1 MKLMRKKRIDI
12 RYIGIVILCS
22 LLSACSM
29 TKNIPEDDQLFT
41 GLKRI
46 VYADYQK
53 DSFEAHRA
61 ATMEEIEAALATE
74 PNGSLFGSSYFSMPW
89 SWHLWVYNH
98 YAKKNSHFARWMTKS
113 FGKPPVLMSQVNPA
127 LRASV
132 ARSILKN
139 NGFFRGNVTYE
150 TITNRNPKK
159 AKIAYTVTM
168 DSLYTLDSVAYLGF
182 PADIRQLID
191 STANEQYIK
200 PGFPFSVSALDN
212 ERSRLGILLRNNGY
226 YYYNPGYASYLADTF
241 AVANQAQLRLQLADD
256 IPEEALR
263 KWSIGK
269 VDVQFRRSFRERLTD
284 SIQRRQLTIHYNG
297 KRSPIV
303 PRVVLRNLRLRSRQ
317 PYSYEKYMESVSNIN
332 ATGVFSSVDF
342 QFTPRPDADSLDL
355 QLNCVFDKPYD
366 FYFEANAIGRTS
378 GRYGPEARVG
388 FTRRNA
394 FRGAEKLDLNLHGA
408 YEWQSGGGNDMNSYQ
423 YGFDASLEFP
433 RIIAPFYNSD
443 RVRRGKDGRPKRRR
457 FFSTPMSYAKV
468 STDIVRRPQ
477 YYKMHIVAGEWTYRW
492 QSAATMRHEFSP
504 LSLKYQYMNS
514 HTERFDSV
522 IGMNPYLLATMEDYF
537 VPKMRYSF
545 TYTSPASKR
554 NPLRWET
561 TIEEAGNIL
570 SLFDRLNGHSFNEK
584 EKLLFKTP
592 YSQFVRL
599 ETDLTKTWALGLHS
613 QLVGHVNGGIIYSY
627 GNSEEPPFSETFYAG
642 GANSIRSFGVRRI
655 GPGAFNG
662 SKLDRQS
669 AFLMQNGDIKLVANL
684 EYRTRLFGNLN
695 GAIFLDAGN
704 VWNLKQVLFET
715 DEDDEEEVKF
725 MADIFNVLFA
735 NTQFKPAKILK
746 QAALGTGIGLRYDLG
761 FLVIRIDWGLALH
774 CPYDTGRKGYF
785 NVRRFRDAQTLHF
798 AIGYPF

>member
-1 MKLMRKKRIDI
+1 MKHMLKKRIDI
-12 RYIGIVILCS
+12 RYIGIIVVCS
-22 LLSACSM
+22 LLAACSM

-46 VYADYQK
+46 VYADNQK

-61 ATMEEIEAALATE
+61 VTMEEIEAALATE

-132 ARSILKN
+132 ARSVLKN

-150 TITNRNPKK
+150 TITSRNPKK

-182 PADIRQLID
+182 PADMRQLID
-191 STANEQYIK
+191 STASEQYIK
-200 PGFPFSVSALDN
+200 PGSPFSVSALDN

-226 YYYNPGYASYLADTF
+226 YYYNPSYASYLADTF
-241 AVANQAQLRLQLADD
+241 AVANQAQLRLQLADGVPD
-256 IPEEALR
+256 EALR

-355 QLNCVFDKPYD
+355 LLNCVFDKPYD

-378 GRYGPEARVG
+378 GRYGPEARIG

-408 YEWQSGGGNDMNSYQ
+408 YEWQSGGGDDMNSYQ

-492 QSAATMRHEFSP
+492 QSATTMRHEFSP

-584 EKLLFKTP
+584 EKQLFKTP
-592 YSQFVRL
+592 YSQFLRL
-599 ETDLTKTWALGLHS
+599 ETDLTKTWTIGLHS
-613 QLVGHVNGGIIYSY
+613 QLVGHFNGGIIYSY

-704 VWNLKQVLFET
+704 VWNLKQVLIDT
-715 DEDDEEEVKF
+715 DEDDDDEVLF
-725 MADIFNVLFA
+725 LSAVFNQLFA
-735 NTQFKPAKILK
+735 NTQFKPSKLLN
-746 QAALGTGIGLRYDLG
+746 QAALGTGVGLRYDLG
-761 FLVIRIDWGLALH
+761 FLVIRLDWGLALH
-774 CPYDTGRKGYF
+774 SPYDTGSKGYF

>member
-1 MKLMRKKRIDI
+1 MKHMLKKRIDI
-12 RYIGIVILCS
+12 RYIGIIVVCS
-22 LLSACSM
+22 LLAACSM

-46 VYADYQK
+46 VYADNQK

-61 ATMEEIEAALATE
+61 VTMEEIEAALATE

-132 ARSILKN
+132 ARSVLKN

-150 TITNRNPKK
+150 TITSRNPKK

-182 PADIRQLID
+182 PADMRQLID
-191 STANEQYIK
+191 STASEQYIK
-200 PGFPFSVSALDN
+200 PGSPFSVSALDN

-226 YYYNPGYASYLADTF
+226 YYYNPSYASYLADTF
-241 AVANQAQLRLQLADD
+241 AVANQAQLRLQLADGVPD
-256 IPEEALR
+256 EALR

-355 QLNCVFDKPYD
+355 LLNCVFDKPYD

-378 GRYGPEARVG
+378 GRYGPEARIG

-408 YEWQSGGGNDMNSYQ
+408 YEWQSGGGDDMNSYQ

-443 RVRRGKDGRPKRRR
+443 RVRRGKDGRPRRR
-457 FFSTPMSYAKV
+457 LFFSTPMSYAKV

-584 EKLLFKTP
+584 EKQLFKTP
-592 YSQFVRL
+592 YSQFLRL
-599 ETDLTKTWALGLHS
+599 ETDLTKTWTIGLHS
-613 QLVGHVNGGIIYSY
+613 QLVGHFNGGIIYSY

-704 VWNLKQVLFET
+704 VWNLKQVLIDT
-715 DEDDEEEVKF
+715 DEDDDDEVLF
-725 MADIFNVLFA
+725 LSAVFNQLFA
-735 NTQFKPAKILK
+735 NTQFKPSKLLN
-746 QAALGTGIGLRYDLG
+746 QAALGTGVGLRYDLG

-774 CPYDTGRKGYF
+774 SPYDTGSKGYF

>member
-1 MKLMRKKRIDI
+1 MRKKRIDI
-12 RYIGIVILCS
+12 RYIGIIVVCS
-22 LLSACSM
+22 LLAACSM

-46 VYADYQK
+46 VYADNQK

-61 ATMEEIEAALATE
+61 VTMEEIEAALATE

-132 ARSILKN
+132 ARSVLKN

-150 TITNRNPKK
+150 TITSRNPKK

-182 PADIRQLID
+182 PADMRQLID
-191 STANEQYIK
+191 STASEQYIK
-200 PGFPFSVSALDN
+200 PGSPFSVSALDN

-226 YYYNPGYASYLADTF
+226 YYYNPSYASYLADTF
-241 AVANQAQLRLQLADD
+241 AVANQAQLRLQLADGVPD
-256 IPEEALR
+256 EALR

-355 QLNCVFDKPYD
+355 LLNCVFDKPYD

-378 GRYGPEARVG
+378 GRYGPEARIG

-408 YEWQSGGGNDMNSYQ
+408 YEWQSGGGDDMNSYQ

-443 RVRRGKDGRPKRRR
+443 RVRRGKDGRPRRR
-457 FFSTPMSYAKV
+457 LFFSTPMSYAKV

-584 EKLLFKTP
+584 EKQLFKTP
-592 YSQFVRL
+592 YSQFLRL
-599 ETDLTKTWALGLHS
+599 ETDLTKTWTIGLHS
-613 QLVGHVNGGIIYSY
+613 QLVGHFNGGIIYSY

-704 VWNLKQVLFET
+704 VWNLKQVLIDT
-715 DEDDEEEVKF
+715 DEDDDDEVLF
-725 MADIFNVLFA
+725 LSAVFNQLFA
-735 NTQFKPAKILK
+735 NTQFKPSKLLN
-746 QAALGTGIGLRYDLG
+746 QAALGTGVGLRYDLG

-774 CPYDTGRKGYF
+774 SPYDTGSKGYF

>member
-1 MKLMRKKRIDI
+1 MKHMRKKRIDI
-12 RYIGIVILCS
+12 RYIGIIVVCS
-22 LLSACSM
+22 LLAACSM

-46 VYADYQK
+46 VYADNQK

-61 ATMEEIEAALATE
+61 VTMEEIEAALATE

-132 ARSILKN
+132 ARSVLKN

-150 TITNRNPKK
+150 TITSRNPKK

-182 PADIRQLID
+182 PADMRQLID
-191 STANEQYIK
+191 STASEQYIK
-200 PGFPFSVSALDN
+200 PGSPFSVSALDN

-226 YYYNPGYASYLADTF
+226 YYYNPSYASYLADTF
-241 AVANQAQLRLQLADD
+241 AVANQAQLRLQLADGVPD
-256 IPEEALR
+256 EALR

-355 QLNCVFDKPYD
+355 LLNCVFDKPYD

-378 GRYGPEARVG
+378 GRYGPEARIG

-408 YEWQSGGGNDMNSYQ
+408 YEWQSGGGDDMNSYQ

-457 FFSTPMSYAKV
+457 FFSPPMSYAKV

-584 EKLLFKTP
+584 EKQLFKTP
-592 YSQFVRL
+592 YSQFLRL
-599 ETDLTKTWALGLHS
+599 ETDLTKTWTIGLHS
-613 QLVGHVNGGIIYSY
+613 QLVGHFNGGIIYSY

-704 VWNLKQVLFET
+704 VWNLKQVLIDT
-715 DEDDEEEVKF
+715 DEDDDDEVLF
-725 MADIFNVLFA
+725 LSAVFNQLFA
-735 NTQFKPAKILK
+735 NTQFKPSKLLN
-746 QAALGTGIGLRYDLG
+746 QAALGTGVGLRYDLG

-774 CPYDTGRKGYF
+774 SPYDTGSKGYF

>member
-12 RYIGIVILCS
+12 RYIGIVILYS

-46 VYADYQK
+46 VYADNVK
-53 DSFEAHRA
+53 DSFEAHRTT
-61 ATMEEIEAALATE
+61 TMEEIEAALATE

-226 YYYNPGYASYLADTF
+226 YYYNPSYASYLADTF
-241 AVANQAQLRLQLADD
+241 AVANQAQLRLQLADGV
-256 IPEEALR
+256 PEEALR

-704 VWNLKQVLFET
+704 VWNLKQVLFES
-715 DEDDEEEVKF
+715 DEDDEDEVKF

-761 FLVIRIDWGLALH
+761 FLVIRVDWGLALH
-774 CPYDTGRKGYF
+774 CPYDTSSKGYF

>member
-46 VYADYQK
+46 VYADNVK
-53 DSFEAHRA
+53 DSFEAHRTT
-61 ATMEEIEAALATE
+61 TMEEIEAALATE

-226 YYYNPGYASYLADTF
+226 YYYNPSYASYLADTF

>member
-182 PADIRQLID
+182 PADIRRLID

-226 YYYNPGYASYLADTF
+226 YYYNPSYASYLADTF
-241 AVANQAQLRLQLADD
+241 AVANQAQLRLQLADGV
-256 IPEEALR
+256 PEEALR

-317 PYSYEKYMESVSNIN
+317 SYSYEKYMESVSNIN

-443 RVRRGKDGRPKRRR
+443 RVRRGNDGRPKRRR

>member
-1 MKLMRKKRIDI
+1 MKHMRKKRIDI
-12 RYIGIVILCS
+12 RYIGIIVVCS
-22 LLSACSM
+22 LLAACSM

-46 VYADYQK
+46 VYADNQK

-61 ATMEEIEAALATE
+61 VTMEEIEAALATE

-132 ARSILKN
+132 ARSVLKN

-150 TITNRNPKK
+150 TITSRNPKK

-182 PADIRQLID
+182 PADMRQLID
-191 STANEQYIK
+191 STASEQYIK
-200 PGFPFSVSALDN
+200 PGSPFSVSALDN

-226 YYYNPGYASYLADTF
+226 YYYNPSYASYLADTF
-241 AVANQAQLRLQLADD
+241 AVANQAQLRLQLADGVPD
-256 IPEEALR
+256 EALR

-355 QLNCVFDKPYD
+355 LLNCVFDKPYD

-378 GRYGPEARVG
+378 GRYGPEARIG

-408 YEWQSGGGNDMNSYQ
+408 YEWQSGGGDDMNSYQ

-443 RVRRGKDGRPKRRR
+443 RVRRGKDGRPRRR
-457 FFSTPMSYAKV
+457 LFFSTPMSYAKV

-584 EKLLFKTP
+584 EKQLFKTP
-592 YSQFVRL
+592 YSQFLRL
-599 ETDLTKTWALGLHS
+599 ETDLTKTWTIGLHS
-613 QLVGHVNGGIIYSY
+613 QLVGHFNGGIIYSY

-704 VWNLKQVLFET
+704 VWNLKQVLIDT
-715 DEDDEEEVKF
+715 DEDDDDEVLF
-725 MADIFNVLFA
+725 LSAVFNQLFA
-735 NTQFKPAKILK
+735 NTQFKPSKLLN
-746 QAALGTGIGLRYDLG
+746 QAALGTGVGLRYDLG

-774 CPYDTGRKGYF
+774 SPYDTGSKGYF

>member
-1 MKLMRKKRIDI
+1 MKHMRKKRIDI
-12 RYIGIVILCS
+12 RYIGIIVVCS
-22 LLSACSM
+22 LLAACSM

-46 VYADYQK
+46 VYADNQK

-61 ATMEEIEAALATE
+61 VTMEEIEAALATE

-132 ARSILKN
+132 ARSVLKN

-150 TITNRNPKK
+150 TITSRNPKK

-182 PADIRQLID
+182 PADMRQLID
-191 STANEQYIK
+191 STASEQYIK
-200 PGFPFSVSALDN
+200 PGSPFSVSALDN

-226 YYYNPGYASYLADTF
+226 YYYNPSYASYLADTF

-256 IPEEALR
+256 VPDEALR

-355 QLNCVFDKPYD
+355 LLNCVFDKPYD

-378 GRYGPEARVG
+378 GRYGPEARIG

-408 YEWQSGGGNDMNSYQ
+408 YEWQSGGGDDMNSYQ

-443 RVRRGKDGRPKRRR
+443 RVRRGKDGRPKRRL

-584 EKLLFKTP
+584 EKQLFKTP
-592 YSQFVRL
+592 YSQFLRL
-599 ETDLTKTWALGLHS
+599 ETDLTKTWTIGLHS
-613 QLVGHVNGGIIYSY
+613 QLVGHFNGGIIYSY

-704 VWNLKQVLFET
+704 VWNLKQVLIDT
-715 DEDDEEEVKF
+715 DEDDDDEVLF
-725 MADIFNVLFA
+725 LSAVFNQLFA
-735 NTQFKPAKILK
+735 NTQFKPSKLLN
-746 QAALGTGIGLRYDLG
+746 QAALGTGVGLRYDLG
-761 FLVIRIDWGLALH
+761 FLVIRLDWGLALH
-774 CPYDTGRKGYF
+774 SPYDTGSKGYF